1 VLKELLPKPPR
12 APRDFKAPV
21 APNGWHVDTISSRL
35 HMTRLREVL
44 GVFMEQLKLD
54 DAHFAV
60 AELEQ
65 MLTLAEQLDK
75 SAAKLTLKERFIY
88 AQAPVDTRTES
99 QVQEYLDWSSS
110 HALTG
115 KAGKPWFLDAVDS
128 HSRLDRMEQALRSCT
143 LWLWL
148 DLRFPGV
155 YGHVDEVIAL
165 REVLNDGIERQLK
178 GKRPLAQVR
187 TGMRRRH

>member
-1 VLKELLPKPPR
+1 VLKELLAKTPR

-35 HMTRLREVL
+35 HKTRLHEVL
-44 GVFMEQLKLD
+44 GVFMQQLKLD

-65 MLTLAEQLDK
+65 MLELAAELDK
-75 SAAKLTLKERFIY
+75 SAARLTLKERFIY
-88 AQAPVDTRTES
+88 AQAPVDMRTDAL
-99 QVQEYLDWSSS
+99 VQEFLEWSHHHSTS
-110 HALTG
+110 G
-115 KAGKPWFLDAVDS
+115 RAGRPWFLDAVDG
-128 HSRLDRMEQALRSCT
+128 HSKLERMEQALRGCT

-155 YGHVDEVIAL
+155 YGHVEAVHAL
-165 REVLNDGIERQLK
+165 RSALNDGIERQLK

-187 TGMRRRH
+187 QRARR